1 MKQTLKKTTDLVN
14 HKFFAFGE
22 LWPRQLQA
30 TPPTEQLVMQL
41 GLLLTLLLFTLWPS
55 LWLARGRERG
65 WGEGSFSKDIFIGI
79 EQDFELFFF
88 CINVFFF
95 HLKNFEK
102 GSIFFINNWKCL
114 VKTCICIQLVFNIFS
129 CFESFI
135 CWTDGP
141 VVEIKRYMI
150 NDYNGALEEFWGNL
164 LVVWT
169 VDVTSH
175 PEWGGGQAICL
186 AGGGQQ

>member
-1 MKQTLKKTTDLVN
+1 MVGQGQRKGWRRRGF
-14 HKFFAFGE
+14 H
-22 LWPRQLQA
+22 W
-30 TPPTEQLVMQL
+30 
-41 GLLLTLLLFTLWPS
+41 S
-55 LWLARGRERG
+55 ARRYRG
-65 WGEGSFSKDIFIGI
+65 IK
-79 EQDFELFFF
+79 QDFEFFF
-88 CINVFFF
+88 LFVNINVYF
-95 HLKNFEK
+95 HLNNFEK

-175 PEWGGGQAICL
+175 PEWGLGVGGRVRPTQECTGTGKSERLVSDSSTTKIRTQAL
-186 AGGGQQ
+186 QQTAPIA